1 LYKLDDGEFERILQK
16 VGEKLEIVE
25 VIIKTVYNSITL

>member
-1 LYKLDDGEFERILQK
+1 LYKLDDGEFERILKK